1 MSRGK
6 APDLDRLTSEH
17 LQYSHALLKPNS
29 ITLAASEPAPNQL
42 RTSCQ
47 HVRSQLRTSQRNGI
61 WLLPDM
67 LSKLFN
73 LMMHNG
79 YVPRKFGQSYTV
91 PIPKSSPIIIGLL
104 ELIDN
109 VTIGY
114 SAYA

>member
-1 MSRGK
+1 MARGK

-17 LQYSHALLKPNS
+17 LQYSHALLP
-29 ITLAASEPAPNQL
+29 
-42 RTSCQ
+42 
-47 HVRSQLRTSQRNGI
+47 VV
-61 WLLPDM
+61 

-91 PIPKSSPIIIGLL
+91 PIPKSSPIMIGLL

-109 VTIGY
+109 VTIRY
-114 SAYA
+114 RAYA